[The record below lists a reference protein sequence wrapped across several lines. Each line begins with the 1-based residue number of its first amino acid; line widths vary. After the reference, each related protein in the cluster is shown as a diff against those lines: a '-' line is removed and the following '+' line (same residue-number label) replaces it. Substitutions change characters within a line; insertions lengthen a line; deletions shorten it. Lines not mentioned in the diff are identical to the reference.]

1 MLDPKSPD
9 YKNTELRVD
18 ANFASLYINFKAE
31 TVIYLLNFIKPEE
44 EPLKYKS

>member
-1 MLDPKSPD
+1 MLDPKSPI
-9 YKNTELRVD
+9 YTNTELLVN

-44 EPLKYKS
+44 EPLRYKS